1 LREQR
6 LVAGLTSIFGLVAL
20 ALACVG
26 LFGAMSY
33 AVSRRTT
40 EFGVRMAL
48 GARRSHVL
56 RSVLG
61 ESLKVVAYGLAAG
74 VPAALVASAWLSSL
88 LFGVSPNDPLTIV
101 TASLLLAAVAAAA
114 GVLPA
119 WRAARTDPIVA
130 LRAE

>member
-1 LREQR
+1 
-6 LVAGLTSIFGLVAL
+6 V
-20 ALACVG
+20 
-26 LFGAMSY
+26 
-33 AVSRRTT
+33 
-40 EFGVRMAL
+40 
-48 GARRSHVL
+48 
-56 RSVLG
+56 
-61 ESLKVVAYGLAAG
+61 KVVAYGLAAG